1 MINTKKLLYF
11 AYGTNLN
18 KKIFLKK
25 YKNAKYLSKYILK
38 GFELVFRSKYRVPD
52 IQRKKGSSVKG
63 IIYEIDKAT
72 EKKLD
77 RYEDYPKL
85 YIKKFFNKN
94 RKKCNVLFHE
104 KKNSYFEAC
113 KILPKSHEKWLS
125 TK

>member
-38 GFELVFRSKYRVPD
+38 GFELV
-52 IQRKKGSSVKG
+52 
-63 IIYEIDKAT
+63 
-72 EKKLD
+72 
-77 RYEDYPKL
+77 
-85 YIKKFFNKN
+85 
-94 RKKCNVLFHE
+94 NVLFHE